1 MLFAR
6 QWRTFGIDVRSSLFL
21 ITQTKGEKM
30 KIAINL
36 NLVEFTPE
44 NDKEAKELNDVWRVV
59 VDCVRANQKLVPV
72 GEYVPGKSEFA
83 RFAIED

>member
-1 MLFAR
+1 
-6 QWRTFGIDVRSSLFL
+6 
-21 ITQTKGEKM
+21 M
-30 KIAINL
+30 KIAINH

-44 NDKEAKELNDVWRVV
+44 NDQEVKDLDEVWKVV

>member
-1 MLFAR
+1 
-6 QWRTFGIDVRSSLFL
+6 
-21 ITQTKGEKM
+21 M

-44 NDKEAKELNDVWRVV
+44 NDQEAKDLDAVWKVV

-72 GEYVPGKSEFA
+72 GEFIPGKSELA

>member
-1 MLFAR
+1 
-6 QWRTFGIDVRSSLFL
+6 
-21 ITQTKGEKM
+21 M

-44 NDKEAKELNDVWRVV
+44 NEQEAKDLDEVWKVV

-72 GEYVPGKSEFA
+72 GEYVPGKSEYA

>member
-1 MLFAR
+1 
-6 QWRTFGIDVRSSLFL
+6 
-21 ITQTKGEKM
+21 M
-30 KIAINL
+30 KIAINH

-44 NDKEAKELNDVWRVV
+44 NDQEIKDLDEVWKIV

>member
-1 MLFAR
+1 
-6 QWRTFGIDVRSSLFL
+6 
-21 ITQTKGEKM
+21 M

-44 NDKEAKELNDVWRVV
+44 NDQEAQDLNEVWKVM
-59 VDCVRANQKLVPV
+59 VDCVKANQKLVPV
-72 GEYVPGKSEFA
+72 GEYTPGKSDLA

>member
-1 MLFAR
+1 
-6 QWRTFGIDVRSSLFL
+6 
-21 ITQTKGEKM
+21 M
-30 KIAINL
+30 KIAINH

-44 NDKEAKELNDVWRVV
+44 NDQEIKELDEVWKIV

>member
-1 MLFAR
+1 MHLQLWWNLEKSVKVLCF
-6 QWRTFGIDVRSSLFL
+6 QYSL
-21 ITQTKGEKM
+21 KRGEKM

-44 NDKEAKELNDVWRVV
+44 NDREAKELDEVWKIV

>member
-1 MLFAR
+1 
-6 QWRTFGIDVRSSLFL
+6 
-21 ITQTKGEKM
+21 M

-44 NDKEAKELNDVWRVV
+44 NDQEAKELNEVWKIV

>member
-1 MLFAR
+1 
-6 QWRTFGIDVRSSLFL
+6 
-21 ITQTKGEKM
+21 M
-30 KIAINL
+30 KIAINH

-44 NDKEAKELNDVWRVV
+44 NDQEIKDLDEVWKIV

-72 GEYVPGKSEFA
+72 GEYVPGRSEFA

>member
-1 MLFAR
+1 MFFAR
-6 QWRTFGIDVRSSLFL
+6 QWRNFGIDARSSLFL
-21 ITQTKGEKM
+21 IFQTKGEKM

-44 NDKEAKELNDVWRVV
+44 NEQEAKELNDVWRVV

-72 GEYVPGKSEFA
+72 GEYVPGRSEFA

>member
-1 MLFAR
+1 
-6 QWRTFGIDVRSSLFL
+6 
-21 ITQTKGEKM
+21 M
-30 KIAINL
+30 KIAINH

-44 NDKEAKELNDVWRVV
+44 NDQEMKDLDEVWKIV

-72 GEYVPGKSEFA
+72 GEYIPGKSEFA

>member
-1 MLFAR
+1 
-6 QWRTFGIDVRSSLFL
+6 
-21 ITQTKGEKM
+21 M

-44 NDKEAKELNDVWRVV
+44 NDQEAKDLNEVWKIV

>member
-1 MLFAR
+1 
-6 QWRTFGIDVRSSLFL
+6 
-21 ITQTKGEKM
+21 M

-44 NDKEAKELNDVWRVV
+44 NEQEEKDLDEVWKVV

>member
-1 MLFAR
+1 
-6 QWRTFGIDVRSSLFL
+6 
-21 ITQTKGEKM
+21 M

-44 NDKEAKELNDVWRVV
+44 NDREAKELNEVWKIV

-72 GEYVPGKSEFA
+72 GEYMPGKNEFA

>member
-1 MLFAR
+1 
-6 QWRTFGIDVRSSLFL
+6 
-21 ITQTKGEKM
+21 M
-30 KIAINL
+30 KININL

-44 NDKEAKELNDVWRVV
+44 NDQEEKDLDAVWKIV

>member
-1 MLFAR
+1 
-6 QWRTFGIDVRSSLFL
+6 
-21 ITQTKGEKM
+21 M

-44 NDKEAKELNDVWRVV
+44 NDQEVKDLDAVWKIV

-72 GEYVPGKSEFA
+72 GEFIPGKSEFA

>member
-1 MLFAR
+1 
-6 QWRTFGIDVRSSLFL
+6 
-21 ITQTKGEKM
+21 M

-44 NDKEAKELNDVWRVV
+44 NEQEEKDLDEVWKVV

-72 GEYVPGKSEFA
+72 GEYVPGKSEYA

>member
-1 MLFAR
+1 
-6 QWRTFGIDVRSSLFL
+6 
-21 ITQTKGEKM
+21 M

-36 NLVEFTPE
+36 NLVEFSPE
-44 NDKEAKELNDVWRVV
+44 NDQEAKDLNEVWKIV

-72 GEYVPGKSEFA
+72 GEYIPGKSEIA

>member
-1 MLFAR
+1 MISNYGRDPGTSYGFPVFFTPKQR
-6 QWRTFGIDVRSSLFL
+6 
-21 ITQTKGEKM
+21 GERM

-44 NDKEAKELNDVWRVV
+44 NEQEAKDLDEVWKVV

-72 GEYVPGKSEFA
+72 GEYVPGKSEYA

>member
-1 MLFAR
+1 
-6 QWRTFGIDVRSSLFL
+6 
-21 ITQTKGEKM
+21 M
-30 KIAINL
+30 KININL

-44 NDKEAKELNDVWRVV
+44 NDQEEKDLDEVWKIV

-72 GEYVPGKSEFA
+72 GEYIPGKSEFA

>member
-1 MLFAR
+1 
-6 QWRTFGIDVRSSLFL
+6 
-21 ITQTKGEKM
+21 M
-30 KIAINL
+30 KININH

-44 NDKEAKELNDVWRVV
+44 NDQEVKDLDSVWKIV

-72 GEYVPGKSEFA
+72 GEYIPGKSDMA

>member
-1 MLFAR
+1 
-6 QWRTFGIDVRSSLFL
+6 
-21 ITQTKGEKM
+21 M

-44 NDKEAKELNDVWRVV
+44 NDQEAKDLDAVWKIV

-72 GEYVPGKSEFA
+72 GEFIPGKSEFA

>member
-1 MLFAR
+1 
-6 QWRTFGIDVRSSLFL
+6 
-21 ITQTKGEKM
+21 M

-44 NDKEAKELNDVWRVV
+44 NDQEAQDLSEVWKVM
-59 VDCVRANQKLVPV
+59 VDCVKVNQKLVPV
-72 GEYVPGKSEFA
+72 GEYVPGKSDLA